1 MKQVSIKNKI
11 SQTITNQ
18 AQFETQAEIDA
29 WVEECEKV
37 EAFGKPQHQI
47 EILDENNQ
55 SFEPQQFE
63 TIPAEYTIE
72 IEDVTAQVDQERIN
86 AEAQAFLDE
95 SDYRVLRHYGQVSL
109 GIELSLTE
117 EEFLVLENERQEARE
132 RIIR

>member
-1 MKQVSIKNKI
+1 MLKYKAIRVSNNQVI
-11 SQTITNQ
+11 SEWTSDFADENYY
-18 AQFETQAEIDA
+18 
-29 WVEECEKV
+29 EENW
-37 EAFGKPQHQI
+37 GKPEHQVVVTEAVYDEETS
-47 EILDENNQ
+47 EILE
-55 SFEPQQFE
+55 EAVYE

-117 EEFLVLENERQEARE
+117 EEYLILENQRQEARK
-132 RIIR
+132 RIVR